1 MRVAVIGV
9 GPSGSYAAIYPIKEG
24 IALMY
29 MKRRHV
35 LAGEHFHIE
44 KRGSVIFVPKNT
56 RGSDSYRTGQ
66 TSGLR
71 VPSLNNC
78 RREGKLS

>member
-1 MRVAVIGV
+1 MRVAVIGA
-9 GPSGSYAAIYPIKEG
+9 GPSVVMRPIYPIKEG

-44 KRGSVIFVPKNT
+44 KRGSVIFVQKIHEVAT
-56 RGSDSYRTGQ
+56 AIVRGR
-66 TSGLR
+66 LR
-71 VPSLNNC
+71 D
-78 RREGKLS
+78 